1 MIERYMPYLNY
12 LNKNVFITD
21 LDTVFKY
28 SSNVLLIKDVYEFN
42 HYKEDL
48 KYLVNETL
56 VNDGLYQYVLSN
68 MRNSNYIFAV
78 SITLIKD
85 KNVVG
90 TISLTKKTY
99 AQAISKLMNNSF
111 TDTMKMRAALILNY
125 VTMEEC
131 YKRNAG
137 LTTTVTYKN
146 GNKLS
151 IDNTTLIDLLQSNE
165 FESKTITSRIN
176 YDNNTLN
183 LLMLTF
189 VATGV
194 LKKYIFNSE
203 AYSKEDILR
212 KIDISEIVVEQNE
225 QPKMM
230 LNTRVQEQLFKYA
243 EKTYSDFELLFHI
256 YKRSQELEFSIQ
268 SLAYIAQTLGLNYK
282 YTGGV
287 LQVYS
292 PECGLEYSKER
303 FRILTSQD
311 SVRTKIYQL
320 EEKIIENINKNK
332 TTETKLFNNIAYY
345 KNFYLKDG
353 VSDKDKLISFLRII
367 SSIKEY
373 RTDFITYV
381 KFLFKKVLGGEDYK
395 LYVITNNV
403 KNKELEKVIPITIVK
418 TEDTYYVVDPSMNV
432 RVANYKDINNY
443 LSAKE
448 YYSNLFEGKCD
459 ILC

>member
-68 MRNSNYIFAV
+68 MKNSNYIFAI

-85 KNVVG
+85 NNVVG

-99 AQAISKLMNNSF
+99 AQAIAKLMNTDF
-111 TDTMKMRAALILNY
+111 TDTMKMRAAVILNA

-131 YKRNAG
+131 YKKNAS
-137 LTTTVTYKN
+137 LTTTVTFKN
-146 GNKLS
+146 GNKETIS
-151 IDNTTLIDLLQSNE
+151 NTTLIDILMADEVNV
-165 FESKTITSRIN
+165 KNITSKIN
-176 YDNNTLN
+176 LDNNTLN
-183 LLMLTF
+183 LLLLTF

-194 LKKYIFNSE
+194 LKKYIFNDE
-203 AYSKEDILR
+203 AYRKEEYLR
-212 KIDISEIVVEQNE
+212 KIDISEIVVEKQE

-230 LNTRVQEQLFKYA
+230 LNTRTQEQLFKYA
-243 EKTYSDFELLFHI
+243 EKTYSDFELIFHI
-256 YKRSQELEFSIQ
+256 YKRSKELEFSIQ
-268 SLAYIAQTLGLNYK
+268 SLAYIAQNLGLNYK
-282 YTGGV
+282 YSAGV
-287 LQVYS
+287 LQVFS
-292 PECGLEYSKER
+292 PECGLEFSKER
-303 FRILTSQD
+303 YRILTNQD
-311 SVRTKIYQL
+311 STRTKIYQL
-320 EEKIIENINKNK
+320 EEKIIENIDKNK
-332 TTETKLFNNIAYY
+332 TKETRLFNNIAYY

-353 VSDKDKLISFLRII
+353 ATDKDKLITFLRII

-373 RTDFITYV
+373 RTDFIKYV
-381 KFLFKKVLGGEDYK
+381 KTLFKNVLGGEDYK

-448 YYSNLFEGKCD
+448 YYSNLFEGKSD